1 MTRAGP
7 NWRVVVRVSE
17 VYGERPEGQ
26 RSREA
31 RVGDVRIWRIYDREP
46 PPGRVFFVERLWPRG
61 IRRDELP
68 AQAWVKDV
76 APSSELRR
84 WYGHDPEKWVEFRR
98 RYTREL
104 DANPEAWRP
113 LLDAAAA
120 GDVALVYSAR
130 DETRNSAAVLRDYLC
145 ARLPRT

>member
-1 MTRAGP
+1 
-7 NWRVVVRVSE
+7 VV
-17 VYGERPEGQ
+17 
-26 RSREA
+26 REA
-31 RVGDVRIWRIYDREP
+31 RVGEVRIWRIYDRER

-61 IRRDELP
+61 IRRNELP

-84 WYGHDPEKWVEFRR
+84 WYGHDPEKWAEFRR
-98 RYTREL
+98 RYAREL
-104 DANPEAWRP
+104 DANPGAWRP

-130 DETRNSAAVLRDYLC
+130 DETRNSAAVLRDYLRE
-145 ARLPRT
+145 RLPRA